1 MNAEQR
7 AELFAYQRAIRAFEG
22 KIVENAV
29 EVNEHIKIIREW
41 VPGMYTAASDGK
53 PADVRKRN
61 GIPYKCIQPH
71 DSTAN
76 PGWSPDVTPALWMQY
91 HGTSKATAR
100 PWVQPLGSE
109 DRYRAGEWM
118 IWTDGL
124 AYPCLADTTFSPAE
138 YPAAWGAGE

>member
-7 AELFAYQRAIRAFEG
+7 AEFFEMRRLLDKFVAGIADSPAAVNDGIAAVRLWSPGAFA
-22 KIVENAV
+22 
-29 EVNEHIKIIREW
+29 VN
-41 VPGMYTAASDGK
+41 
-53 PADVRKRN
+53 DVRRHG
-61 GIPYKCIQPH
+61 GIPYRCIAAH
-71 DSTAN
+71 DSTGN

-124 AYPCLADTTFSPAE
+124 AYPCMVDTAYSPAA
-138 YPAAWGAGE
+138 YPAAWGAPETIE